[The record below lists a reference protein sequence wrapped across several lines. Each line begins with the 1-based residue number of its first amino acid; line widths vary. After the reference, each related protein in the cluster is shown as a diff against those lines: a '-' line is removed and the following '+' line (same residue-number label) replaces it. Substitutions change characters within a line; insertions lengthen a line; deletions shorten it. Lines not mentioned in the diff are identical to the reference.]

1 MKYTWKKVDETPQTL
16 KQFLKQKGLSHRIF
30 SRLKHGQG
38 KVIANNKKRNLDYE
52 ITSGEVTLILPIEK
66 SDPNVAVSSKPLDI
80 VFEDSNW
87 IVANKPAG
95 VNSVPGPSDRSHTMV
110 NRIKYHLQNE
120 GQKDLV
126 PHVITRLDRD
136 TSGLMLV
143 AKNRF
148 AQGLINK
155 QVEKHLIEKDYVA
168 LIQGKINNHGFY
180 TEALG
185 PKPDG
190 IGQMVQAEG
199 KEAKTEYKQIQ
210 STEDMSVVL
219 CRLHT
224 GRTHQIRVHF
234 SYHHHALLGDE
245 LYGGSLDQG
254 IKRQAL
260 HAYHLAFIDPFQQV
274 KKEFTIELPN
284 DMQEVLAI
292 KGISVDL
299 KQEK

>member
-1 MKYTWKKVDETPQTL
+1 MKYTWKKLDETPQTL
-16 KQFLKQKGLSHRIF
+16 KQFLKQKGLSHRIL
-30 SRLKHGQG
+30 SRLKQGQG
-38 KVIANNKKRNLDYE
+38 KVIVNRKKRKLDYE
-52 ITSGEVTLILPIEK
+52 ITTGEVTLILPIEQ
-66 SDPNVAVSSKPLDI
+66 SDPNVAISSKPLEI
-80 VFEDSNW
+80 IFEDSNW
-87 IVANKPAG
+87 IVVNKPAG
-95 VNSVPGPSDRSHTMV
+95 VNSVPGPSDRDHTMV
-110 NRIKYHLQNE
+110 NRIKYHLQNT
-120 GQKDLV
+120 GHKDLV

-155 QVEKHLIEKDYVA
+155 QVEEHLIQKDYVA
-168 LIQGKINNHGFY
+168 LIQGQTREHGFY

-190 IGQMVQAEG
+190 IGQMVQATG
-199 KEAKTEYKQIQ
+199 KNAKTEYWQLQ
-210 STEDMSVVL
+210 TNEVLSVIR

-245 LYGGSLDQG
+245 LYGGLMNQG

-260 HAYHLAFIDPFQQV
+260 HSYHLAFIDPFQQV
-274 KKEFTIELPN
+274 KKEFTIGLPQ
-284 DMQEVLAI
+284 DMQNIIEAN
-292 KGISVDL
+292 GISVNL
-299 KQEK
+299 R